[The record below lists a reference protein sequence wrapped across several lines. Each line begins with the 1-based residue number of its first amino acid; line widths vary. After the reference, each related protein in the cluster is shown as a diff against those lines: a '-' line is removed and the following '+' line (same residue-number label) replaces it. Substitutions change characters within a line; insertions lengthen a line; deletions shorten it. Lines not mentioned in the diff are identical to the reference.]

1 MIQHTQQFL
10 HNTLKIMKNS
20 KLVYSTDSGRVKQDK
35 SQIPATPKTGDGI
48 VRLRKETKGRKGAG
62 VVLIDGL
69 NLPEAEL
76 KTLAKKIKQL
86 CGTGGS
92 IKNGIIEIQGNQ
104 RQKIAE
110 FLTKEGHTVKL
121 AGG

>member
-1 MIQHTQQFL
+1 
-10 HNTLKIMKNS
+10 MKNS
-20 KLVYSTDSGRVKQDK
+20 KLVYSTDKGRVKEDN
-35 SQIPATPKTGDGI
+35 SQGNSRPKGDGI
-48 VRLRKETKGRKGAG
+48 VRLRRETKGRKGAG

-69 NLPEAEL
+69 DLPDAEL
-76 KTLAKKIKQL
+76 KELAKRIKQL

-92 IKNGIIEIQGNQ
+92 IKDGIIEIQGDQ

-110 FLTKEGHTVKL
+110 FLEKDGHKVKI